1 MTKLNII
8 IISSFL
14 FSACSSGLLFSP
26 EKDLVDT
33 FKLDSDKLE
42 KFKTTEVK
50 RKVTKSAAEK
60 FKPPIV
66 TKPVKRKKKVE
77 SNKISN
83 KVSET
88 TPKISNRPKL
98 PKGYPERFFDYDQ
111 KYMHSWSKFRPVVNH
126 GEEFKL
132 NVQFL
137 GITAG
142 YITMKVMPN
151 VEIGGRE
158 AYHFYAKLTSAKFY
172 QFIYSL
178 DDFID
183 SYVDVETFLPVKY
196 TLVQR
201 ESAQKVDD
209 LQIFDSEKRKTYV
222 WYKRVKKDRN
232 RDLEFSEFIPYYI
245 QDSFSA
251 LHFGRGLL
259 KGVGKV
265 GEFPVVTRGKLWI
278 LKMEVLKIEEV
289 KVNDTVYQAYKV
301 KAETRFPGV
310 LKKKGD
316 IIFWFSADERR
327 LFLKFEAKVK
337 IGSISGE
344 MIEYKPGTPR

>member
-1 MTKLNII
+1 MTKFNIL
-8 IISSFL
+8 ISLTFFL
-14 FSACSSGLLFSP
+14 TACSSGLLFSP

-50 RKVTKSAAEK
+50 PNVAKSSAKK
-60 FKPPIV
+60 FKPPMV
-66 TKPVKRKKKVE
+66 VKPVKIKKKA
-77 SNKISN
+77 SKKISK
-83 KVSET
+83 KV
-88 TPKISNRPKL
+88 TPVASKAVKGPKL
-98 PKGYPERFFDYDQ
+98 PKGYPQKFFDYDQ
-111 KYMHSWSKFRPVVNH
+111 KYMHSWSQFRPVVSH

-209 LQIFDSEKRKTYV
+209 LQIFDSAKRKTYV
-222 WYKRVKKDRN
+222 WYKRIKKDRN
-232 RDLEFSEFIPYYI
+232 KDLEFSEFIPYYI

-278 LKMEVLKIEEV
+278 LKMEVLAIEEIE
-289 KVNDTVYQAYKV
+289 VNDTVYQAYKV

-316 IIFWFSADERR
+316 ILFWFSADDKK

-344 MIEYKPGTPR
+344 MIEYTPGAAQ